1 MQSADFQASTCA
13 VPRYR
18 ELVHH
23 ETVRLRTWASPGST
37 QLPLVVRLGPGTR
50 VWRMAGQRN
59 GDDLHRLQGDCR
71 PATIAASMEG
81 GLDSLFLTEYEQL
94 GWEQTD
100 SALWE
105 AEPLGSNRTRI
116 LSSPPK
122 LSLNIEGFEIPDA
135 DFPLLTLPLYASTA
149 GSSHLSAGDGLD
161 AEGATSALTSTSLE
175 GGVSAAA
182 ACTKCI
188 WYEQPAV
195 AAMCNYGSSVLKVC
209 AGCQNLILCPSGG
222 PCC

>member
-1 MQSADFQASTCA
+1 
-13 VPRYR
+13 
-18 ELVHH
+18 
-23 ETVRLRTWASPGST
+23 
-37 QLPLVVRLGPGTR
+37 
-50 VWRMAGQRN
+50 MAGQRN
-59 GDDLHRLQGDCR
+59 GNDLQEDCI
-71 PATIAASMEG
+71 PSNHTATIAASMEG

-188 WYEQPAV
+188 WYNNLLSQRCATMALQCSKFVLV
-195 AAMCNYGSSVLKVC
+195 AK
-209 AGCQNLILCPSGG
+209 I
-222 PCC
+222 